1 VLVLLIRAESA
12 MVIVARAE
20 AGLPPAADTRAIAAP
35 RTTGLRRVRRVLGY
49 VPFFRAF
56 VAVEA
61 TLLALAAQ
69 IAGLTEEWVVALV
82 VICAVTAVGHL
93 LAIVTSERLR

>member
-1 VLVLLIRAESA
+1 MLLIKGESA
-12 MVIVARAE
+12 LVTVARAE
-20 AGLPPAADTRAIAAP
+20 AGLRPADDTRAVAAP
-35 RTTGLRRVRRVLGY
+35 RATGLRRARRLLGY

-61 TLLALAAQ
+61 TLLALVAE

-82 VICAVTAVGHL
+82 AICAITAAGHL